1 MKKRVEV
8 VDLKKRVEL
17 YYRFSITLSV
27 SLFILLFQL
36 FPRYN
41 PHPYKMTG
49 KIGPTKVLPTDP
61 IVKPVVPKELPKKR
75 IPVETENPEE
85 IRNAIIPSDSTLFQ
99 RFGEKDPNEIPDP
112 GTFIAF
118 ETGPEIIY
126 AAAPEY
132 PKIARVAG
140 IEGRVILQ
148 LFVGKDGKPKKVLV
162 LKSEVTED
170 CNMAAIKAGWSFKFK
185 PAMQRDKP
193 VGVWVS
199 MPVVFRL
206 K

>member
-1 MKKRVEV
+1 MKKRVEA

-17 YYRFSITLSV
+17 YFKFSFMLTV
-27 SLFILLFQL
+27 TLFILLFQL

-41 PHPYKMTG
+41 PHPYKMIG
-49 KIGPTKVLPTDP
+49 KIGSTRMIPTDP
-61 IVKPVVPKELPKKR
+61 IVKHVIPKELPKKR
-75 IPVETENPEE
+75 LVIETENPEE
-85 IRNAIIPSDSTLFQ
+85 IENAIIPSDSTLFE
-99 RFGEKDPNEIPDP
+99 RFNEKDPNEIPDP

-118 ETGPEIIY
+118 ETGPKLIY
-126 AAAPEY
+126 APAPLY

-170 CNMAAIKAGWSFKFK
+170 CNAAAIKAGWSFRFE

-193 VGVWVS
+193 IGVWVS